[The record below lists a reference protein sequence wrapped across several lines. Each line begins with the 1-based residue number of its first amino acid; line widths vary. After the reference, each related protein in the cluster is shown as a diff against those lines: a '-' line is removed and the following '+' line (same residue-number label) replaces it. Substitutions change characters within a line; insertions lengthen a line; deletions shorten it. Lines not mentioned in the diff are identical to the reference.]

1 MSRLLLLVALAFV
14 LWRVARALLAA
25 PRAATAGR
33 RVAGAPR
40 DPWAVLGVPRDAGPE
55 AIAQAHREQLKRYH
69 PDRVADL
76 GDELQALA
84 HEKTLEIQRAYEAL
98 TRS

>member
-1 MSRLLLLVALAFV
+1 VSKLLVLVALAFL
-14 LWRVARALLAA
+14 LWRLLRALVAAA
-25 PRAATAGR
+25 PAR
-33 RVAGAPR
+33 RPR
-40 DPWAVLGVPRDAGPE
+40 DPWTVLGVARDAGPD
-55 AIAQAHREQLKRYH
+55 AIAAAYREQLKRYH
-69 PDRVADL
+69 PDRVAGL